1 MITTSLEVVDGGES
15 RILVP
20 FGVCLE
26 IDLPA
31 TGGASYGWKLK
42 NKPGPVLEKTGHSS
56 DLVFNSPGSP
66 SKERYLFEP
75 LKSGEVDLVFVY
87 KRPWEETVIKTAI
100 VHVMVPKKA
109 RKR

>member
-1 MITTSLEVVDGGES
+1 
-15 RILVP
+15 
-20 FGVCLE
+20 
-26 IDLPA
+26 
-31 TGGASYGWKLK
+31 
-42 NKPGPVLEKTGHSS
+42 
-56 DLVFNSPGSP
+56 LVFNSPGSP